1 MKSLRPLFRS
11 WGSAKDISP
20 QPTVGVH
27 RYLLA
32 FNALGAAL
40 WVRYRLGQHMEQV
53 PVWLKHVEPC
63 LVDVNVLAVFIRL
76 SYLLRRDIG
85 GAP

>member
-1 MKSLRPLFRS
+1 
-11 WGSAKDISP
+11 
-20 QPTVGVH
+20 
-27 RYLLA
+27 
-32 FNALGAAL
+32 
-40 WVRYRLGQHMEQV
+40 MEQV